1 MSDLS
6 ERLSFTLEQEL
17 GGPEGS
23 PVADEVQLLPAGEVN
38 PKGKTGFLVDE
49 EARGLILSAFTAS
62 ATDLV
67 VDYEHQSL
75 SGSEAPAAG
84 WIKELEDRGADG
96 VWAKVQWTERAM
108 AYLGARE
115 YRYLSPVVLIRKK
128 DKRAVEILGAALTNL
143 PAIDGMAPVVN
154 SSRPVETEEV
164 SEAEDSYKEMYLG
177 VLKAA
182 GLDEGATPSDV
193 EKEFESLRRQIK
205 AMEAEKVIREA
216 LSDGRLTPSLV
227 GWARGYAAEDPV
239 GFGEFMGKT
248 CPVVPL
254 GKSHDAQGITVDGTQ
269 REVNRLLGIS
279 DDTFARWQ

>member
-6 ERLSFTLEQEL
+6 EKLSFTLEEEL
-17 GGPEGS
+17 GGGEGR
-23 PVADEVQLLPAGEVN
+23 PVPDEVQLLPAGEVN

-49 EARGLILSAFTAS
+49 EARGMIVSAFTGS

-84 WIKELEDRGADG
+84 WIKELVDRGEDG
-96 VWAKVQWTERAM
+96 IWAKVQWTERAKG
-108 AYLGARE
+108 YLEARE

-128 DKRAVEILGAALTNL
+128 DRRAVEVLGAALTNL

-154 SSRPVETEEV
+154 SSRPLEAEEV
-164 SEAEDSYKEMYLG
+164 IEAEDAYREMYMG
-177 VLKAA
+177 VLKAV
-182 GLDEGATPSDV
+182 GLQEGATPADV
-193 EKEFESLRRQIK
+193 EEKVVSLHRTIK
-205 AMEAEKVIREA
+205 AMEAESLIREA
-216 LSDGRLTPSLV
+216 LSDGRLTPSLA
-227 GWARGYAAEDPV
+227 GWARGYAAEDPE
-239 GFGEFMGKT
+239 GFRDFMGKA

-254 GKSHDAQGITVDGTQ
+254 GRSHEAPGITVDRTQ

-279 DDTFARWQ
+279 DETFTRWQ